1 MSQYT
6 QISGVYRLAKM
17 MIKRYSTSAAEHAM
31 QYALDMQEQG
41 DRAGEALWLKVFDQ
55 IREWN
60 QANKKTTKLH

>member
-1 MSQYT
+1 
-6 QISGVYRLAKM
+6 M
-17 MIKRYSTSAAEHAM
+17 MVKRYSTSAAEHAM

-60 QANKKTTKLH
+60 QANQKTTKLH